1 MDFYATIC
9 RLCEASDKLC
19 EKWLDPFGAG
29 NESLLEKIRSCT
41 SVKLSPSDSL
51 PRRICVRC
59 QKSLDQAHNFRR
71 QCSITDAK
79 LRHEIAFLEHN
90 QWNTQLT
97 IPQFLPAGDVKL
109 EEGSPSIVLTE
120 AVIIKSEQIEGVQ
133 EDEEEFVPSKVEVE
147 WQSEEEVVVGE
158 DNESSSE
165 KSEEEESEDSLSD
178 EERKERR
185 KSKPQSTICDLCGEQ
200 FAKSRLMQAHV
211 REVHGKKRFACKIC
225 PKAFSRKSRLT
236 DHEMQHA
243 GLRVFECEQ
252 CDKKYTTQ
260 QGLKTHTEDVH
271 SDNLPYVCDK
281 CGKGFSKEGR
291 LRHHY
296 SMHIESRNFVCAICS
311 KGFKTQAHLNLH
323 ANTHLPQEEKKKRKR
338 RNRQKTC
345 ICPFCGKVSNS
356 AGTHDM
362 HIRTHTGE
370 QRYECHICG
379 KRFTSS
385 GSHKKHLRVH
395 SGEKPFV
402 CEYCQKPFRQKHHMT
417 THIRGVHTNEKPYQ
431 CRFCSRA
438 FATRGNMQLHERS
451 HGATGQE
458 ATTTTTAMDALATGG
473 GGGGLKQEIASIST
487 ASMEVSMSGSSPPHA
502 SPLVTEAPSPMMN
515 PGVMG
520 VLQQQHQQ
528 HSTDMYFHSQT
539 P

>member
-1 MDFYATIC
+1 MEFYATIC
-9 RLCEASDKLC
+9 RLCETSDKLC
-19 EKWLDPFGAG
+19 DKWLDLFAVG
-29 NESLLEKIRSCT
+29 NESLLGKIRSCT
-41 SVKLSPSDSL
+41 DVELSPTDAL
-51 PRRICVRC
+51 PKLICVRC
-59 QKSLDQAHNFRR
+59 QKSLDQAHNFRL

-79 LRHEIAFLEHN
+79 LRHEIQFLEQN
-90 QWNTQLT
+90 NWNTQLT
-97 IPQFLPAGDVKL
+97 IPPFLPQDVKVEL
-109 EEGSPSIVLTE
+109 PAQLVKTGTESPPLVVPLF
-120 AVIIKSEQIEGVQ
+120 IKAEQPDEV
-133 EDEEEFVPSKVEVE
+133 EEEQGFVPSKVEFE
-147 WQSEEEVVVGE
+147 WQSEEELLEGL
-158 DNESSSE
+158 DNEGNESVSD
-165 KSEEEESEDSLSD
+165 KSDEEEEENDSLSD
-178 EERKERR
+178 EDRKESR
-185 KSKPQSTICDLCGEQ
+185 KSKPRSTVCETCGEQ
-200 FAKSRLMQAHV
+200 FERPALMYAHV
-211 REVHGKKRFACKIC
+211 REVHGKKRYACSMCSKTFA
-225 PKAFSRKSRLT
+225 RKSRWSE
-236 DHEMQHA
+236 HEMQHA
-243 GLRVFECEQ
+243 GLRQFECQQ

-260 QGLKTHTEDVH
+260 QGLKTHMEDVH

-296 SMHIESRNFVCAICS
+296 SMHIESRNFVCGVCS

-338 RNRQKTC
+338 PNRQKTC

-356 AGTHDM
+356 VGTHDM
-362 HIRTHTGE
+362 HVRTHTGE

-431 CRFCSRA
+431 CRFCSRG

-451 HGATGQE
+451 HGVGGPEVAVN
-458 ATTTTTAMDALATGG
+458 ALT
-473 GGGGLKQEIASIST
+473 GLKQELVSVPGAMEL
-487 ASMEVSMSGSSPPHA
+487 SMTGSSSPPHA

-515 PGVMG
+515 PGVMAH
-520 VLQQQHQQ
+520 VHQQQP
-528 HSTDMYFHSQT
+528 DMYFHSQT

>member
-9 RLCEASDKLC
+9 RLCEASDKLS
-19 EKWLDPFGAG
+19 EKWLDPFADG
-29 NESLLEKIRSCT
+29 NESLLGKIRSCT
-41 SVKLSPSDSL
+41 SVELSPSDAL
-51 PRRICVRC
+51 PKRICVRC
-59 QKSLDQAHNFRR
+59 QKSLDQAHSFRL
-71 QCSITDAK
+71 QCAITDAK
-79 LRHEIAFLEHN
+79 LRHEIGFLEQNH
-90 QWNTQLT
+90 WNPQLT
-97 IPQFLPAGDVKL
+97 IPPFFPQDVKVEQQL
-109 EEGSPSIVLTE
+109 VTRTTGTESPRLTE
-120 AVIIKSEQIEGVQ
+120 SMFIKAEQPEEEE
-133 EDEEEFVPSKVEVE
+133 EDEQEFVPSKVEIE
-147 WQSEEEVVVGE
+147 WQSEEEVL
-158 DNESSSE
+158 DDRDESFSD
-165 KSEEEESEDSLSD
+165 KSD
-178 EERKERR
+178 EEEQEDDSHSDEDRREPRKT
-185 KSKPQSTICDLCGEQ
+185 KPQSTICETCGEQ
-200 FAKSRLMQAHV
+200 FERPALMHAHV
-211 REVHGKKRFACKIC
+211 REVHGKKRYTCSICSKTFA
-225 PKAFSRKSRLT
+225 RKSRWA
-236 DHEMQHA
+236 DHEAQHA
-243 GLRVFECEQ
+243 GLRQFECQQ

-271 SDNLPYVCDK
+271 SEHLPYVCDK

-296 SMHIESRNFVCAICS
+296 SMHIESRNFVCGVCA

-323 ANTHLPQEEKKKRKR
+323 ANTHLPQDEKKKRKR

-356 AGTHDM
+356 VGTHDM
-362 HIRTHTGE
+362 HVRTHTGE

-431 CRFCSRA
+431 CRFCSRG

-451 HGATGQE
+451 HGA
-458 ATTTTTAMDALATGG
+458 GG
-473 GGGGLKQEIASIST
+473 GGGGGGGPADAMANAVAGLKQELVSVPG
-487 ASMEVSMSGSSPPHA
+487 SMEVSMTGSNSPQHA

-515 PGVMG
+515 PGVMMH
-520 VLQQQHQQ
+520 VHQQQQQ
-528 HSTDMYFHSQT
+528 DMYFHSQT